1 MFGSTSRLNALV
13 QLAPAVFL
21 VALHSIPVLGQIPM
35 ASSSPRLVGSD
46 MAVLESGENRKDLP
60 CTVTQAKPALGFDL
74 RFHAGYDVTLPM
86 KELAGGE
93 NMLSILFR
101 VAPADHKD
109 DYVYFTQRIRV
120 PMVPDDAKGEAFLQ
134 GFFDVGEGSYHVD
147 LLMRDRAERVCS
159 FSWDSEAA
167 LPAKEKQIQMEL
179 ATGTIAGAEGDQFK
193 SEGEIQR
200 VGDPV
205 NVKILMNFAP
215 QNPNARAMR
224 PLDTTALVSILRQID
239 RHPNIGRLS
248 LIAFSMQ
255 EQRIIYRQDGANR
268 IDFPALGKAVNDVR
282 LGTVSLDQLS
292 KKNSEAAFLVD
303 LIKAELA
310 SESKPDAAV
319 FAGPK
324 VMLETNP
331 TKESLQEPANG
342 VDFPVFYMNYN
353 LNPQQIPWTD
363 AIGRAVK
370 LFKGT
375 EYTISRPR
383 DLWNS
388 VTEMISRVVKSKQ
401 AKGLTASSAGAG
413 GGAH

>member
-1 MFGSTSRLNALV
+1 MFRSTLSVA
-13 QLAPAVFL
+13 
-21 VALHSIPVLGQIPM
+21 VALIAVPLSGQVPM

-60 CTVTQAKPALGFDL
+60 CSVHPSKPLLGFDL
-74 RFHAGYDVTLPM
+74 RFHSGYDVTLPM
-86 KELAGGE
+86 RELAGTE
-93 NMLSILFR
+93 NLLSILFR

-109 DYVYFTQRIRV
+109 DYMYFTQRIRV
-120 PMVPDDAKGEAFLQ
+120 PMVADDAKGDAFLQ
-134 GFFDVGEGSYHVD
+134 GFFDLGEGNYHVD
-147 LLMRDRAERVCS
+147 LLMHDRAERVCS
-159 FSWDSEAA
+159 FSWDTEAA

-179 ATGTIAGAEGDQFK
+179 TAGNIAGTEGDQFK
-193 SEGEIQR
+193 ADGEIQR

-224 PLDTTALVSILRQID
+224 PVDTTALVSILRQID
-239 RHPNIGRLS
+239 RHPNIGKLS
-248 LIAFSMQ
+248 LIAFNMQ
-255 EQRIIYRQDGANR
+255 EQRIIYRQDGAAR
-268 IDFPALGKAVNDVR
+268 IDFPALGKAVNDVK
-282 LGTVSLDQLS
+282 LGTVTVEQLAR
-292 KKNSEAAFLVD
+292 KNSEAEFLVD

-310 SESKPDAAV
+310 TEQKPDAAV

-324 VMLETNP
+324 VMLENNP
-331 TKESLQEPANG
+331 SKESLQEPVSEVN
-342 VDFPVFYMNYN
+342 FPIFYMNYN
-353 LNPQQIPWTD
+353 LYPQQVPWTD

-388 VTEMISRVVKSKQ
+388 VTEMISRIVKNKQ
-401 AKGLTASSAGAG
+401 SKGLSASALSVGSG
-413 GGAH
+413 VH